1 MTNTKTKVS
10 GINMQSLP
18 EVGISFD
25 RTSPLSE
32 TNLDLGKL
40 TFTLSEPAPVGG
52 LSVNYNAVDSDGVPD
67 DIDVSTINGTVLFD
81 ENGSPSGILIDE
93 GATEARFEIIPK
105 QDNVSEGEEFSIIN
119 LLPGDGYTIDPNN
132 NTATFFLTDLPIV
145 TFSVDRTVISEGG
158 ESQIFTFQLNEP
170 APDGGLTVKLQLEDP
185 DGDFGDGG
193 FPPQLFNNI
202 SDSNFA
208 IENGKLIQ
216 EFTISPGATEAS
228 FGFVAGEDNKVEGD
242 ETYTLTLLDGEDY
255 SIDAASK
262 PIVSTITDAGENLS
276 GINFDEHNLTAGT
289 IITNQ
294 FDGVEFS
301 SSSEFGVMLFDTNNV
316 TGDDFDLANPDLEN
330 VLIISED
337 GDSNDPDDNA
347 AGGII
352 NLKFDYL
359 VTVNSIGLLDID
371 EPGSSITFYDENS
384 NPIETVKIP
393 SLDDNSFQEIE
404 FDVDNVASLDIDLAG
419 SGAVTEIDFA
429 ATPASPY
436 SNIYEDTLTG
446 ANITV
451 LDVNSLLDDVIANPE
466 EFGLTNVTE
475 PFLAPLTLT
484 PTAGANPDEYLFYD
498 TVHPTV
504 ADYTLVR
511 DLALETLAVEAEY

>member
-1 MTNTKTKVS
+1 MLSTK
-10 GINMQSLP
+10 SL
-18 EVGISFD
+18 SSS
-25 RTSPLSE
+25 TS
-32 TNLDLGKL
+32 
-40 TFTLSEPAPVGG
+40 
-52 LSVNYNAVDSDGVPD
+52 
-67 DIDVSTINGTVLFD
+67 
-81 ENGSPSGILIDE
+81 
-93 GATEARFEIIPK
+93 
-105 QDNVSEGEEFSIIN
+105 
-119 LLPGDGYTIDPNN
+119 
-132 NTATFFLTDLPIV
+132 TD
-145 TFSVDRTVISEGG
+145 
-158 ESQIFTFQLNEP
+158 
-170 APDGGLTVKLQLEDP
+170 
-185 DGDFGDGG
+185 
-193 FPPQLFNNI
+193 
-202 SDSNFA
+202 
-208 IENGKLIQ
+208 
-216 EFTISPGATEAS
+216 
-228 FGFVAGEDNKVEGD
+228 
-242 ETYTLTLLDGEDY
+242 
-255 SIDAASK
+255 
-262 PIVSTITDAGENLS
+262 
-276 GINFDEHNLTAGT
+276 GINFDEHNLAAGT
-289 IITNQ
+289 IIKGQ

-301 SSSEFGVMLFDTNNV
+301 SSSEFEVMLFDTNNV

-352 NLKFDYL
+352 NLKFDDL
-359 VTVNSIGLLDID
+359 VTVDSIGLLDID

-393 SLDDNSFQEIE
+393 SLDNNSFQEIE

-466 EFGLTNVTE
+466 KFGLTNVTE
-475 PFLAPLTLT
+475 PFLDPLTLT

-504 ADYTLVR
+504 AGYTLVS